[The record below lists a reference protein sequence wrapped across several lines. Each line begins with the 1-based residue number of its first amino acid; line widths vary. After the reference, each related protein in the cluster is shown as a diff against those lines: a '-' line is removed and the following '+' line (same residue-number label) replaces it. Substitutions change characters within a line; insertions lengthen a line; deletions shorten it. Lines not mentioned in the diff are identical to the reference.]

1 MDPMTIDDLRTTIQN
16 VLPIWVEI
24 EQDYNGEIII
34 RTGLVEKNGVLVDM
48 DMDEDDEEDEDE

>member
-16 VLPIWVEI
+16 VLPIWLEI
-24 EQDYNGEIII
+24 EQDDDGEIII

-48 DMDEDDEEDEDE
+48 DMDEDDEDEDE

>member
-16 VLPIWVEI
+16 VLPIWLEI
-24 EQDYNGEIII
+24 EQDDDGEIII

-48 DMDEDDEEDEDE
+48 DEDE